1 MSTKG
6 LGRRT
11 TAQLLK
17 GKRYRVPT
25 YYMRGADIP
34 EAVEHDKAFFQ
45 LFQISK
51 RLEKTLHELREE
63 TIPDI
68 GAIKA
73 AQEAFNEAL
82 NAVRFRWLQLVPEDR
97 PS

>member
-1 MSTKG
+1 MKSP
-6 LGRRT
+6 GRRT
-11 TAQLLK
+11 MAQELR
-17 GKRYRVPT
+17 GKRHVDAP

-34 EAVEHDKAFFQ
+34 EAVECDKQFFQ

-73 AQEAFNEAL
+73 AQDAFNEAL